1 MQISQEMEQAIS
13 SLNIELQ
20 KSKLEHKKEISKIKQ
35 EHEHLIKEFQKQLDG
50 QKAQIMTLEEYQ

>member
-1 MQISQEMEQAIS
+1 MEQAIS